1 MGLSINVIQILQVY
15 SITLDTLQQS
25 VGIPWQ
31 QHHEAGVQPTSLD

>member
-1 MGLSINVIQILQVY
+1 MGLSRNVIQILHVY

-31 QHHEAGVQPTSLD
+31 LRHEAYVQPTSLD